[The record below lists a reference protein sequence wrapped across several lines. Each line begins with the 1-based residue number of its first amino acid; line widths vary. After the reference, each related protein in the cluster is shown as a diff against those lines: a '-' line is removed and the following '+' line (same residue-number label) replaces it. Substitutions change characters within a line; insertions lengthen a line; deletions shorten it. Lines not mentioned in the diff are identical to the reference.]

1 MKDPCPPLPPAGRP
15 PPNRALRLTFSPPD
29 TRGRC
34 WLRCHPREETN
45 SQLPQLLCALIQIQ
59 TPSGSF
65 SLAELMSFAC
75 TLGAE
80 KSRRASAR
88 AWGQAVAG
96 LPATKTYAMGI
107 PQMWAGGTSGQ
118 THAALLFSYLARA
131 LLFGEDFLGH
141 RSKTLFWTHV
151 TMTAWANNGARADLY

>member
-107 PQMWAGGTSGQ
+107 PQMWAGGPDCGQ
-118 THAALLFSYLARA
+118 AGQVDKHAPLFFSHIWLELFS
-131 LLFGEDFLGH
+131 
-141 RSKTLFWTHV
+141 SVKIFWV
-151 TMTAWANNGARADLY
+151 TGLKHFSGLM